1 MKNSSKYACP
11 MSDITIN
18 QHYVW
23 QHYLRAWTNS
33 KKLWCKR
40 VDNPEPFNTS
50 PRNIGAQRFFYEFQQ
65 LSWGDITYLK
75 ALISRASSP
84 RLRELNQGWID
95 SAQMSFEVR
104 RKLNSIDIKPQ
115 HREELEKDL
124 RKIEKTL
131 GESLHGAT
139 EELAIPIL
147 AKLREEDAAFYQNV
161 ETRNDFI
168 NFISHQYFRTAKMRN
183 IITAIR
189 NPLPHDIARTW
200 PIEAFIYATN
210 LASSLVGEGR
220 KRRIIFLR
228 NASAVPFI
236 TGDQPVINLLGANEE
251 EVDLYYPLKSD
262 LAIIFTANQLS
273 FPSDH
278 IDIGA
283 IEVESYNH
291 RIYAM
296 SDSQIYGD
304 DPAYLKVLA
313 KLPKENLF

>member
-1 MKNSSKYACP
+1 
-11 MSDITIN
+11 
-18 QHYVW
+18 
-23 QHYLRAWTNS
+23 
-33 KKLWCKR
+33 
-40 VDNPEPFNTS
+40 
-50 PRNIGAQRFFYEFQQ
+50 
-65 LSWGDITYLK
+65 
-75 ALISRASSP
+75 
-84 RLRELNQGWID
+84 
-95 SAQMSFEVR
+95 
-104 RKLNSIDIKPQ
+104 
-115 HREELEKDL
+115 
-124 RKIEKTL
+124 
-131 GESLHGAT
+131 
-139 EELAIPIL
+139 
-147 AKLREEDAAFYQNV
+147 
-161 ETRNDFI
+161 
-168 NFISHQYFRTAKMRN
+168 MRN